1 MAELVTELDKQVF
14 EGVKTSF
21 VAETIHWKG
30 LLHQDSW
37 MLIRDSMVFVSLQDG
52 REQGVRKPL
61 SRIVVRSRQVKR
73 QSEFRRR
80 ADGSFNMDNVVSEVT
95 RRFHLEM
102 LGQGSEKQ
110 RKILQARQDAK
121 RLAGHYN
128 LTYPRPMGTEVLG
141 PVSVA
146 AKVSKETPGML
157 RLEFDSLRAKEA
169 QQLLMAA
176 KELRLLPRYKRAS
189 EGNRT
194 HWDHHLEE
202 DQVPTM

>member
-1 MAELVTELDKQVF
+1 MAELVADLDKQVF

-21 VAETIHWKG
+21 VAETVRWQG

-37 MLIRDSMVFVSLQDG
+37 MVIRDSMVFVSIQDG
-52 REQGVRKPL
+52 REKGLRKPL
-61 SRIVVRSRQVKR
+61 CRIVVKSRQVKR

-80 ADGSFNMDNVVSEVT
+80 ADGSFNIANVVSEVT

-102 LGQGSEKQ
+102 LGQTSGSDKQ

-128 LTYPRPMGTEVLG
+128 LSYPRPMGTEVLG

-146 AKVSKETPGML
+146 AKVSKETPGTL

-176 KELRLLPRYKRAS
+176 KKLKLLPGAKRPS
-189 EGNRT
+189 EGCRT
-194 HWDHHLEE
+194 AWEHLQDE
-202 DQVPTM
+202 